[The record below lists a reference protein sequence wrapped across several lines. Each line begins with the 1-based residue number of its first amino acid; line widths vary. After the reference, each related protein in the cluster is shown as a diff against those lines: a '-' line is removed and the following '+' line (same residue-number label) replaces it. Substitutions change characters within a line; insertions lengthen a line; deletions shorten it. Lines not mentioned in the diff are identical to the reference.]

1 MAETD
6 STAPTE
12 PTSGQGEKL
21 VRVMLADGPTL
32 FRSAM
37 ATMLAGADEIEIVA
51 AANGAEEALEAA
63 RSTAPDL
70 IVYHPQ
76 ATVSIGDAAA
86 LISELRGVHP
96 SPSVIVLADDDD
108 AASASQILAA
118 GVVGYVLLSDE
129 TDSLLRALRSG
140 ALEKPWISPHV
151 AHSIAVVDRED
162 LSNDLSARE
171 TQVVERVA
179 LGHTNSEI
187 AEQLELS
194 VRTVESHRAN
204 ILRKLQI
211 STRAESV
218 RYAIANGL
226 LDTSR

>member
-140 ALEKPWISPHV
+140 TLEKPWISPHV
-151 AHSIAVVDRED
+151 AHSIAVVDRE
-162 LSNDLSARE
+162 DLSARE

-204 ILRKLQI
+204 ILRKLQV
-211 STRAESV
+211 STRAELV

>member
-21 VRVMLADGPTL
+21 VRVMLADGPPL
-32 FRSAM
+32 IRSAM

-140 ALEKPWISPHV
+140 TLEKPWISPHV
-151 AHSIAVVDRED
+151 AHSIAVVDRE
-162 LSNDLSARE
+162 DLSARE

-204 ILRKLQI
+204 ILRKLQV
-211 STRAESV
+211 STRAELV

>member
-1 MAETD
+1 MAESD

-51 AANGAEEALEAA
+51 SANGAEEALEAA

-140 ALEKPWISPHV
+140 TLEKPWISPHV
-151 AHSIAVVDRED
+151 AHSIAVVDRE
-162 LSNDLSARE
+162 DLSARE

-194 VRTVESHRAN
+194 VRTVESYRAK
-204 ILRKLQI
+204 ILRKLQV
-211 STRAESV
+211 STRAELV

>member
-1 MAETD
+1 MAESD

-51 AANGAEEALEAA
+51 SANGAEEALEAA

-140 ALEKPWISPHV
+140 TLEKPWISPHV
-151 AHSIAVVDRED
+151 AHSIAVVDRE
-162 LSNDLSARE
+162 DLSARE

>member
-1 MAETD
+1 MAESD

-12 PTSGQGEKL
+12 PTSGQGDKL

-140 ALEKPWISPHV
+140 TLEKPWISPHV
-151 AHSIAVVDRED
+151 AHSIAVVDRE
-162 LSNDLSARE
+162 DLSARE

-204 ILRKLQI
+204 ILRKLQV
-211 STRAESV
+211 STRAELV